1 MLDMKIILKNIV
13 GSRINF
19 QLLVNRFLLTFATF
33 VCVSGTLFAQNTNV
47 EMGREDKGKP
57 LPSNRIVSG
66 KFIDGVWSAYEG
78 FQLKKS
84 PIINSEP
91 SGYKALQYMEHFD
104 VSYVYQGEDQIY
116 YLLSRGIGKE
126 FKNLGWLPEKFTCIY
141 QGQQTANNIY
151 KKALIV
157 NSLDQITK
165 QRKVEPIPVRLAP
178 TLQAPVIDPLRLY
191 NIYSVYSDTNPK
203 DPTKGFC
210 LLGSDYGFPPDDNSK
225 TNPKIP
231 SETVKGWVSKE
242 NLLFWDTREGLEW
255 DVKSTKESLGELR
268 RTTPG
273 KIFDSRKNAIKDA
286 IGENVKPLLVE
297 KFDIKNESIPLQ
309 HYSSRFPIIPLNNEE
324 QIFIPEFGR
333 LFKIAIFLT
342 FEDAQKYIGNGDLY
356 LKESLAFN
364 LNTINSQILMYGWV
378 WEKAKSSKASCN
390 QVRIKMLT
398 EEYDRLLLARLLEDI
413 ENANPGRK
421 PSPENIAKILNNAG
435 TGEKDKEIKTD
446 NLSDHRLKSN
456 GLFAR
461 SPLLSKPFGDLKD
474 DEAFQSELNKLF
486 MKRRLLE
493 DIGKNEKSEF
503 VQGFETLGDGTKI
516 PVIKRIGEPKKE
528 PRMFRPYGSTI
539 LTMKW
544 VWLDFEDEWP

>member
-1 MLDMKIILKNIV
+1 MFDMKITLIDLV
-13 GSRINF
+13 DSRINF
-19 QLLVNRFLLTFATF
+19 QLVAYRFLFTFAAI
-33 VCVSGTLFAQNTNV
+33 VCSSGVSWANDIHV

-57 LPSNRIVSG
+57 LPTTQINKD
-66 KFIDGVWSAYEG
+66 KFNDGVWVAYEG
-78 FQLKKS
+78 FHLKKS
-84 PIINSEP
+84 PLNNSDN
-91 SGYKALQYMEHFD
+91 SGYKALQYMEHFK

-116 YLLSRGIGKE
+116 YLLSRGKGKE
-126 FKNLGWLPEKFTCIY
+126 FGNYGWIPEKYTCSY
-141 QGQQTANNIY
+141 QGQQTSNNIY

-165 QRKVEPIPVRLAP
+165 QRKVEPIPVRFAP
-178 TLQAPVIDPLRLY
+178 TLEAPVIDPLRLY

-203 DPTKGFC
+203 DPTKGYC
-210 LLGSDYGFPPDDNSK
+210 LLGSDFGFMPDDNSK

-242 NLLFWDTREGLEW
+242 NLCFWDTREGLEW
-255 DVKSTKESLGELR
+255 DVKSTKETLGELR

-273 KIFDSRKNAIKDA
+273 KIFDSRKSAIKDA
-286 IGENVKPLLVE
+286 IGDNIKPLLVE
-297 KFDIKNESIPLQ
+297 KFDVKNESIPLQ

-342 FEDAQKYIGNGDLY
+342 FDDAQKYIGNGDLY

-378 WEKAKSSKASCN
+378 WEKAKSSSGSFN

-421 PSPENIAKILNNAG
+421 PSLENIAKILNNAG
-435 TGEKDKEIKTD
+435 TGEKDKVQKSD
-446 NLSDHRLKSN
+446 NLFDHRLKSN

-474 DEAFQSELNKLF
+474 DELFQSELNKLF

-493 DIGKNEKSEF
+493 DIGKDEKSEF
-503 VQGFETLGDGTKI
+503 VQGFENLGDGIKI

-528 PRMFRPYGSTI
+528 FRMFRPYGSTI
-539 LTMKW
+539 LTTKW
-544 VWLDFEDEWP
+544 VWLDLEDEWP

>member
-1 MLDMKIILKNIV
+1 MLDMKIIFKDLVVSIISV
-13 GSRINF
+13 
-19 QLLVNRFLLTFATF
+19 QLLVNRFLLICAIF
-33 VCVSGTLFAQNTNV
+33 VCVSGTLLAQNTNV
-47 EMGREDKGKP
+47 EMGPDDKGKP
-57 LPSNRIVSG
+57 VPTTSIG
-66 KFIDGVWSAYEG
+66 KDKLKAGVWVAYDG
-78 FQLKKS
+78 FLLKKS
-84 PIINSEP
+84 PLNNSDN

-116 YLLSRGIGKE
+116 YLLSRGRAE
-126 FKNLGWLPEKFTCIY
+126 DFKNFGWVPERFTCFSE
-141 QGQQTANNIY
+141 GQTTANNIY
-151 KKALIV
+151 KKAFIV

-165 QRKVEPIPVRLAP
+165 QGKVGPIPVRLAP
-178 TLQAPVIDPLRLY
+178 TLEVPVIDPIRLS
-191 NIYSVYSDTNPK
+191 NIYCVYSDTNPK
-203 DPTKGFC
+203 DPNKGYC
-210 LLGSDYGFPPDDNSK
+210 LLGLDYGFTPDDNSK
-225 TNPKIP
+225 TSPKIP

-242 NLLFWDTREGLEW
+242 NLCFWDTREGLEW

-378 WEKAKSSKASCN
+378 WEKAKSSRGSFN

-456 GLFAR
+456 GLFAQ
-461 SPLLSKPFGDLKD
+461 SPILSKPFGELKD
-474 DEAFQSELNKLF
+474 DELFQSELNKLF

-503 VQGFETLGDGTKI
+503 VQGFENLGDGIKI

-539 LTMKW
+539 LTTKW

>member
-1 MLDMKIILKNIV
+1 MLDIHITFKDLV
-13 GSRINF
+13 DSRINF
-19 QLLVNRFLLTFATF
+19 QLFVNRFLLICVTF
-33 VCVSGTLFAQNTNV
+33 VCVSGTLLAQNTNV
-47 EMGREDKGKP
+47 EMGPEDKGKP

-242 NLLFWDTREGLEW
+242 NLCFWDTREGLEW

>member
-1 MLDMKIILKNIV
+1 MFDMKITLIDLV
-13 GSRINF
+13 DLRITF
-19 QLLVNRFLLTFATF
+19 QLVVNRFLLIFATF
-33 VCVSGTLFAQNTNV
+33 VCVSGTLLAQNTNV
-47 EMGREDKGKP
+47 EMGPDDKGKP
-57 LPSNRIVSG
+57 VPTTSIG
-66 KFIDGVWSAYEG
+66 KDKLKAGVWVAYDG
-78 FQLKKS
+78 FLLKKS
-84 PIINSEP
+84 PLNNSGN

-116 YLLSRGIGKE
+116 YLLSRGRAE
-126 FKNLGWLPEKFTCIY
+126 DFKNFGWVPERFTCFSE
-141 QGQQTANNIY
+141 GQTTANNIY
-151 KKALIV
+151 KKAFIV
-157 NSLDQITK
+157 NSLNQITK
-165 QRKVEPIPVRLAP
+165 QGKVGPIPVRLAP
-178 TLQAPVIDPLRLY
+178 TLEVPVIDPIRLS
-191 NIYSVYSDTNPK
+191 NIYCVYSDTNPK
-203 DPTKGFC
+203 DPNKGYC
-210 LLGSDYGFPPDDNSK
+210 LLGLDYGFTPDDNSK
-225 TNPKIP
+225 TNPKVP
-231 SETVKGWVSKE
+231 AETVKGWVSKE
-242 NLLFWDTREGLEW
+242 NLCFWDTREGLEW
-255 DVKSTKESLGELR
+255 DVKSTKETLRELR

-273 KIFDSRKNAIKDA
+273 KIFDSRKSAIKDA

-297 KFDIKNESIPLQ
+297 KFDVKNESIPLH

-378 WEKAKSSKASCN
+378 WEKAKSSSGSFN

-421 PSPENIAKILNNAG
+421 PSLENIAKILNNAG
-435 TGEKDKEIKTD
+435 TGEKDKVQKSD
-446 NLSDHRLKSN
+446 NLFDHRLKSN

-461 SPLLSKPFGDLKD
+461 SPLFSKPFGDLKD
-474 DEAFQSELNKLF
+474 DELFQSELNKLF

-493 DIGKNEKSEF
+493 DIGKDEKSEF
-503 VQGFETLGDGTKI
+503 VQGFENLGDGIKI

-539 LTMKW
+539 LTTKW
-544 VWLDFEDEWP
+544 VWLDLEDEWP

>member
-1 MLDMKIILKNIV
+1 MLDMKIIFKDLVVSIISV
-13 GSRINF
+13 
-19 QLLVNRFLLTFATF
+19 QLLVNRFLLICAIF
-33 VCVSGTLFAQNTNV
+33 VCVSGTLLAQNTNV
-47 EMGREDKGKP
+47 EMGPDDKGKP
-57 LPSNRIVSG
+57 VPTTSIG
-66 KFIDGVWSAYEG
+66 KDKLKAGVWVAYDG
-78 FQLKKS
+78 FLLKKS
-84 PIINSEP
+84 PLNNSDN

-116 YLLSRGIGKE
+116 YLLSRGRAE
-126 FKNLGWLPEKFTCIY
+126 DFKNFGWVPERFTCFSE
-141 QGQQTANNIY
+141 GQTTANNIY
-151 KKALIV
+151 KKAFIV

-165 QRKVEPIPVRLAP
+165 QGKVGPIPVRLAP
-178 TLQAPVIDPLRLY
+178 TLEVPVIDPIRLS
-191 NIYSVYSDTNPK
+191 NIYCVYSDTNPK
-203 DPTKGFC
+203 DPNKGYC
-210 LLGSDYGFPPDDNSK
+210 LLGLDYGFTPDDNSK

-242 NLLFWDTREGLEW
+242 NLCFWDTREGLEW

-297 KFDIKNESIPLQ
+297 KFDVKNESIPLQ

-324 QIFIPEFGR
+324 QIIIPEFGK
-333 LFKIAIFLT
+333 LFKIIIPLT
-342 FEDAQKYIGNGDLY
+342 FEDAKKYIGNGDLY

-378 WEKAKSSKASCN
+378 WEKAKSSRGSCN

-421 PSPENIAKILNNAG
+421 PSLENIAKVLNNAG

-456 GLFAR
+456 GLMAR

-474 DEAFQSELNKLF
+474 DESFHSELNKLF

-503 VQGFETLGDGTKI
+503 VQGFEDLGDGTKI

-528 PRMFRPYGSTI
+528 PRMFRPSGSTI
-539 LTMKW
+539 LTTKW
-544 VWLDFEDEWP
+544 VWLDFEEEWP

>member
-1 MLDMKIILKNIV
+1 MLDMKITFKNIV

-19 QLLVNRFLLTFATF
+19 QLVAYRFLFTFAVF
-33 VCVSGTLFAQNTNV
+33 VCSSRDLWAKDIHV
-47 EMGREDKGKP
+47 EMGPEDKGKP
-57 LPSNRIVSG
+57 VPSARIVTG
-66 KFIDGVWSAYEG
+66 KYKDGVWAAYEG
-78 FQLKKS
+78 FRLKKS
-84 PIINSEP
+84 PLNNSDN
-91 SGYKALQYMEHFD
+91 SGYKALQYMENFD

-126 FKNLGWLPEKFTCIY
+126 FKNLGWVPEKFTCIY
-141 QGQQTANNIY
+141 AGQQTSNNIY
-151 KKALIV
+151 KKVLIV
-157 NSLDQITK
+157 NSLNQITK

-178 TLQAPVIDPLRLY
+178 TLEAPVIDSLRLY

-203 DPTKGFC
+203 DPTKGYC
-210 LLGSDYGFPPDDNSK
+210 LLGSDFGFMPDDNSK

-242 NLLFWDTREGLEW
+242 NLCFWDTREGLEW
-255 DVKSTKESLGELR
+255 DVKSTKETLRELR

-297 KFDIKNESIPLQ
+297 KFDVKNESIPLQ

-324 QIFIPEFGR
+324 QIIIPEFGK
-333 LFKIAIFLT
+333 LFKIIIPLT
-342 FEDAQKYIGNGDLY
+342 FEDAKKYIGNGDLY

-378 WEKAKSSKASCN
+378 WEKAKSSRGSCN

-398 EEYDRLLLARLLEDI
+398 EEYDRLQLARLLEDI

-421 PSPENIAKILNNAG
+421 PSLENIAKILNNVGIA
-435 TGEKDKEIKTD
+435 EKDKVQKSD
-446 NLSDHRLKSN
+446 NLFDHRLKSN
-456 GLFAR
+456 GLMAQ
-461 SPLLSKPFGDLKD
+461 SPILSKPFGDLKD
-474 DEAFQSELNKLF
+474 DESFQSELNKLF

-503 VQGFETLGDGTKI
+503 VQGFEDLGDGTKI

-539 LTMKW
+539 LTTKW
-544 VWLDFEDEWP
+544 VWLDLEDEWP

>member
-1 MLDMKIILKNIV
+1 MLDKKIIFKDLVVSIISV
-13 GSRINF
+13 
-19 QLLVNRFLLTFATF
+19 QLLVNRFLLICATC
-33 VCVSGTLFAQNTNV
+33 VCVSGTSLAQNTNV

-57 LPSNRIVSG
+57 LPTTRINKD
-66 KFIDGVWSAYEG
+66 KFNGGVWVGYEG
-78 FQLKKS
+78 FRLKKL
-84 PIINSEP
+84 PLNNSEP
-91 SGYKALQYMEHFD
+91 SGYKVLQYMENFD

-116 YLLSRGIGKE
+116 YLLSRGRGQD
-126 FKNLGWLPEKFTCIY
+126 FKNLGWVPDKFTCIY
-141 QGQQTANNIY
+141 QGQQTSNNIY
-151 KKALIV
+151 IKALIV

-178 TLQAPVIDPLRLY
+178 TLEAPVIDPLRLY
-191 NIYSVYSDTNPK
+191 NIYFVYSDTNPK
-203 DPTKGFC
+203 DPTKGYC
-210 LLGSDYGFPPDDNSK
+210 LLGSDFGFMPDDNSK

-242 NLLFWDTREGLEW
+242 NLCFWDTREGLEW
-255 DVKSTKESLGELR
+255 DVKSTKETHGELR

-297 KFDIKNESIPLQ
+297 KFDSKNESIPLQ

-342 FEDAQKYIGNGDLY
+342 FEDAQKHIGNGDLY

-378 WEKAKSSKASCN
+378 WEKAKSSKGSCN

-398 EEYDRLLLARLLEDI
+398 EEYDRLQLARLLEDI

-474 DEAFQSELNKLF
+474 DESFQNELNKLY

-539 LTMKW
+539 LTTKW

>member
-1 MLDMKIILKNIV
+1 MFDMKITLKNMV
-13 GSRINF
+13 DSRINF
-19 QLLVNRFLLTFATF
+19 QLVAYRFLFTFAAF
-33 VCVSGTLFAQNTNV
+33 VCSSGSSWAKDIHV
-47 EMGREDKGKP
+47 EMGPDDKGKP
-57 LPSNRIVSG
+57 LPTTQINKD
-66 KFIDGVWSAYEG
+66 KFNCGVWVAYEG
-78 FQLKKS
+78 FHLKKS
-84 PIINSEP
+84 PLNNSDN
-91 SGYKALQYMEHFD
+91 SGYEALQYMEHFE

-116 YLLSRGIGKE
+116 YLLSRGLAE
-126 FKNLGWLPEKFTCIY
+126 DFKNLGWVPQKYTCFY
-141 QGQQTANNIY
+141 QSQQTSNNIY

-178 TLQAPVIDPLRLY
+178 TLEAPVIDPLRLY

-203 DPTKGFC
+203 DPTKGYC
-210 LLGSDYGFPPDDNSK
+210 LLGSDYAFKPDYNSK
-225 TNPKIP
+225 TNPKVP
-231 SETVKGWVSKE
+231 AETVNGWVSKE
-242 NLLFWDTREGLEW
+242 NLCFWDTREGLEW

-273 KIFDSRKNAIKDA
+273 KIFDSRKNAIKNA
-286 IGENVKPLLVE
+286 IGENVKPLFVE
-297 KFDIKNESIPLQ
+297 KFDVKNESIPLQ

-324 QIFIPEFGR
+324 QILIPEFGR
-333 LFKIAIFLT
+333 LFKIVIFLT

-378 WEKAKSSKASCN
+378 WEKAKSSRGSFN

-398 EEYDRLLLARLLEDI
+398 EEYDRLQLARLLEDI

-421 PSPENIAKILNNAG
+421 PSLENIAKILNNVGIA
-435 TGEKDKEIKTD
+435 EKDKVQKSD
-446 NLSDHRLKSN
+446 NLFDHRLKSN
-456 GLFAR
+456 GLMAQ
-461 SPLLSKPFGDLKD
+461 SPILSKPFGDLKD
-474 DEAFQSELNKLF
+474 DESFHSELNKLF

-503 VQGFETLGDGTKI
+503 VQGFEDLGDGTKI

-539 LTMKW
+539 LTTKW
-544 VWLDFEDEWP
+544 VWLDLEDEWP

>member
-1 MLDMKIILKNIV
+1 MKLRFFIILIL
-13 GSRINF
+13 SFWI
-19 QLLVNRFLLTFATF
+19 
-33 VCVSGTLFAQNTNV
+33 SGNALGQDIKV
-47 EMGREDKGKP
+47 EMGPDDKGKP
-57 LPSNRIVSG
+57 LPTTSIG
-66 KFIDGVWSAYEG
+66 KDKLKAGIWVAHEG
-78 FQLKKS
+78 FQLKKL

-116 YLLSRGIGKE
+116 YLLSRGRAE
-126 FKNLGWLPEKFTCIY
+126 DFKNFGWVPERFTCFSD
-141 QGQQTANNIY
+141 GQTTANNIY

-178 TLQAPVIDPLRLY
+178 TLEAPVIDPLMLY
-191 NIYSVYSDTNPK
+191 NIYYVYSDTNPK
-203 DPTKGFC
+203 DPTKGYC
-210 LLGSDYGFPPDDNSK
+210 LLGSDFGFMPDDNSK

-242 NLLFWDTREGLEW
+242 NLCFWDTREGLEW
-255 DVKSTKESLGELR
+255 DVKSTKETLGELR

-273 KIFDSRKNAIKDA
+273 KIFDSRKSAIKDA
-286 IGENVKPLLVE
+286 IGENVKPLFVE
-297 KFDIKNESIPLQ
+297 KFDVKNESIPLQ

-378 WEKAKSSKASCN
+378 WEKAKSSRGSFN

-421 PSPENIAKILNNAG
+421 PSLENIAKILNNVGIA
-435 TGEKDKEIKTD
+435 EKDKVQKSD
-446 NLSDHRLKSN
+446 NLFDHRLKSN
-456 GLFAR
+456 GLMAQ
-461 SPLLSKPFGDLKD
+461 SPILSKPFGDLKD
-474 DEAFQSELNKLF
+474 DESFQSELNKLF

-503 VQGFETLGDGTKI
+503 VQGFEDLGDGTKI

-528 PRMFRPYGSTI
+528 PRMFRPSGSTI
-539 LTMKW
+539 LTTKW

>member
-1 MLDMKIILKNIV
+1 MLDMKIIFKDLVNL
-13 GSRINF
+13 RISF
-19 QLLVNRFLLTFATF
+19 QLMAYRFLFIFAAF
-33 VCVSGTLFAQNTNV
+33 VCSSGSSWAKDIHV

-57 LPSNRIVSG
+57 LPTTQINKD
-66 KFIDGVWSAYEG
+66 KFNGGVWTAYDG

-116 YLLSRGIGKE
+116 YLLSRGRGQD
-126 FKNLGWLPEKFTCIY
+126 FKNLGWVPEKFTCIY
-141 QGQQTANNIY
+141 QGQQIANNIY
-151 KKALIV
+151 KKALILIF
-157 NSLDQITK
+157 LDQITK
-165 QRKVEPIPVRLAP
+165 QRKVELIPVRLAP
-178 TLQAPVIDPLRLY
+178 TLDAPVIDSLRLY

-210 LLGSDYGFPPDDNSK
+210 LLGSDFGFAPDENSK
-225 TNPKIP
+225 TNPKVP
-231 SETVKGWVSKE
+231 AETVKGWVSKE
-242 NLLFWDTREGLEW
+242 NLCFWDTREGLEW
-255 DVKSTKESLGELR
+255 DVKSTKVTLRELR

-273 KIFDSRKNAIKDA
+273 KIFDSRKSAIKDA
-286 IGENVKPLLVE
+286 IGENVRPLLVE
-297 KFDIKNESIPLQ
+297 KFDVKNESIPLK

-378 WEKAKSSKASCN
+378 WEKAKSSRGSCN

-398 EEYDRLLLARLLEDI
+398 EEYDRLILARLLEDI

-435 TGEKDKEIKTD
+435 TGKKDKEIKTD

-456 GLFAR
+456 GLFAQ
-461 SPLLSKPFGDLKD
+461 SPILSKPFGELKD
-474 DEAFQSELNKLF
+474 DELFQSELNKLF

-503 VQGFETLGDGTKI
+503 VQGFENLGDGIKI

-539 LTMKW
+539 LTTKW